1 MNLVKNKHFYCTTC
15 KLALQFKINLF
26 PDFVFYPFCRYKAH
40 NNNPWCY
47 VAFLNDM
54 NDVLELNRHIL
65 PNRHYEINC
74 NKHHNKPFSHYCKKC
89 KVHLC
94 QQCYSNEKN
103 IHKEHLIIQLDE
115 EPINYTINEAK
126 KCLMKAKYQIN
137 FVMSQLKAKASNNK
151 LVQYYD
157 ECIKRNSEILIFFSA
172 LIDEYQIENPN
183 YIKYQNILNLCTFK
197 IQDIPS
203 NETDDAL
210 STFLDTYFIITRP
223 GFKLKKTLTPIP
235 LDSGIITRLLLLKDG
250 RLLICENISLCV
262 YEINSNSCNFCIQ
275 GVIDSTLICQLN
287 NGNVIC
293 GINNSLSVFSFQK
306 YTYQCLISYMNNSI
320 GLDIVPISDNMF
332 ATNYYDKINIWS
344 LGNII
349 QLTCSFECLINNCIL
364 IWNEVLIGNCRKE
377 KKIMI
382 WNIKTYKYERCIHV
396 PFKNNKVF
404 KINDNKIIFISEDN
418 DKMTIMNTEN
428 WTIEFSYSHYEYFYK
443 ARVSICNY
451 DENRI
456 ILHTYPALL
465 LFNTQT
471 NKIEHFLKL
480 SAVYIPSVVMVSKH
494 NLAFSLD
501 DTIQIATI

>member
-1 MNLVKNKHFYCTTC
+1 MSLVKNKHFYCSKC

-26 PDFVFYPFCRYKAH
+26 PEFLIFPFCRYKAH

-94 QQCYSNEKN
+94 QRCYVNEKN
-103 IHKEHLIIQLDE
+103 IHKEHIIIHLDE
-115 EPINYTINEAK
+115 EPINNTINEAK
-126 KCLMKAKYQIN
+126 KSLLKAKYQIN
-137 FVMSQLKAKASNNK
+137 IVMSQLKEKASNNK

-172 LIDEYQIENPN
+172 LIDEYQNENPN
-183 YIKYQNILNLCTFK
+183 YIKYQNILNLCTFQIK
-197 IQDIPS
+197 DIPS
-203 NETDDAL
+203 NESEETL

-223 GFKLKKTLTPIP
+223 GFILKKNLTP
-235 LDSGIITRLLLLKDG
+235 LENELITRLLLLKDG
-250 RLLICENISLCV
+250 RLLICKNISLSV
-262 YEINSNSCNFCIQ
+262 YELNNSFSFNFYIQ
-275 GVIDSTLICQLN
+275 GKTNSTLICQLN
-287 NGNVIC
+287 NGKVIC
-293 GINNSLSVFSFQK
+293 GINNGLSVFSFQK

-349 QLTCSFECLINNCIL
+349 QLTCSFECLIYNFIL
-364 IWNEVLIGNCRKE
+364 IWNEVLIGNCVKE

-382 WNIKTYKYERCIHV
+382 LNIKTYKYERCIHV

-480 SAVYIPSVVMVSKH
+480 SAVYIPSVVMVSKR

>member
-1 MNLVKNKHFYCTTC
+1 MSLVKNKHFYCSKC

-26 PDFVFYPFCRYKAH
+26 PEFLIFPFCRYKAH

-94 QQCYSNEKN
+94 QRCYVNEKN
-103 IHKEHLIIQLDE
+103 IHKEHIIIHLDE
-115 EPINYTINEAK
+115 EPINNTINEAK
-126 KCLMKAKYQIN
+126 KSLLKAKYQIN
-137 FVMSQLKAKASNNK
+137 IVMSQLKEKASNNK

-183 YIKYQNILNLCTFK
+183 YIKYQNILNLCTFQIK
-197 IQDIPS
+197 DIPS
-203 NETDDAL
+203 NESEETL

-223 GFKLKKTLTPIP
+223 GFILKKNLTP
-235 LDSGIITRLLLLKDG
+235 LENELITRLLLLKDG
-250 RLLICENISLCV
+250 RLLICKNISLSV
-262 YEINSNSCNFCIQ
+262 YELNNSFSFNFYIQ
-275 GVIDSTLICQLN
+275 GKTNSTLICQLN
-287 NGNVIC
+287 NGKVIC
-293 GINNSLSVFSFQK
+293 GINNGLSVFSFQK

-349 QLTCSFECLINNCIL
+349 QLTCSFECLIYNFIL
-364 IWNEVLIGNCRKE
+364 IWNEVLIGNCVKE

-382 WNIKTYKYERCIHV
+382 LNIKTYKYERCIHV

-480 SAVYIPSVVMVSKH
+480 SAVYIPSVVMVSKR